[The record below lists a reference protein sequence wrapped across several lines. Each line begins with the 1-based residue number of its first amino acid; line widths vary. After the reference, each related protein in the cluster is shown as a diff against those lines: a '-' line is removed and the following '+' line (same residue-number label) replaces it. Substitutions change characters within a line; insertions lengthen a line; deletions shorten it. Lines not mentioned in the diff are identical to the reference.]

1 MTHRRALCVSA
12 ILLIG
17 SAIALAQ
24 NAAPVPIFVTVQET
38 PVLPPLKPEQHEQ
51 VIQARR
57 AQMFDT
63 GTQLRKQ
70 HGDNTKAWPPEVWN
84 TFHEAEDAYRLAIAH
99 RDYQPST
106 MRVFLPDSMKDFLR
120 DAEKAKNLQIVQ
132 SADEAA
138 LIVTIT
144 ARRMGSASGITDNR
158 YFVRFTLRPGPKL
171 SGERFVEANRDY
183 KWNPLIA
190 TQLVHVK
197 DPAGYVELE
206 AGSMAGFRQAGGAVN
221 TLVLVFSR
229 ERLQAPV
236 KK

>member
-1 MTHRRALCVSA
+1 MTHR
-12 ILLIG
+12 ILSL
-17 SAIALAQ
+17 L
-24 NAAPVPIFVTVQET
+24 AAPLLFASTGFTQASPPVPVFVTVQET
-38 PVLPPLKPEQHEQ
+38 PVLPPLKPEQHELA
-51 VIQARR
+51 IQGRR
-57 AQMFDT
+57 TLMFDA
-63 GTQLRKQ
+63 GAELRKQ

-84 TFHEAEDAYRLAIAH
+84 KFHEAEDAYRLAIAR
-99 RDYQPST
+99 RDYQPKET
-106 MRVFLPDSMKDFLR
+106 RLGLEDSVKDMLR
-120 DAEKAKNLQIVQ
+120 DTEKTRNLQIVP
-132 SADEAA
+132 SAADAA
-138 LIVTIT
+138 LVVTIT
-144 ARRMGSASGITDNR
+144 GRRRSSPPGITDNR
-158 YFVRFTLRPGPKL
+158 YFVRFTLRPGPRL

-190 TQLVHVK
+190 TELVHVK

>member
-1 MTHRRALCVSA
+1 MTHRRALCLFA
-12 ILLIG
+12 ALLIG
-17 SAIALAQ
+17 SATVLTQ
-24 NAAPVPIFVTVQET
+24 NAPPVPIFVTVQET

-51 VIQARR
+51 AIQGRR
-57 AQMFDT
+57 TLMFDA
-63 GTQLRKQ
+63 GAELRKQ

-84 TFHEAEDAYRLAIAH
+84 KFYEAEDTYRLTIAR
-99 RDYQPST
+99 RDYQPKET
-106 MRVFLPDSMKDFLR
+106 RYGLADSVKDFLR

-138 LIVTIT
+138 LIVTVT
-144 ARRMGSASGITDNR
+144 GRRTSSPPGITDNR

-229 ERLQAPV
+229 ERLQTPV

>member
-1 MTHRRALCVSA
+1 MTQRAFT
-12 ILLIG
+12 LLAG
-17 SAIALAQ
+17 LLLF
-24 NAAPVPIFVTVQET
+24 AATAFTQASQPIPIFITAQET

-51 VIQARR
+51 AIQGRR
-57 AQMFDT
+57 TLMFDA
-63 GTQLRKQ
+63 GAELRKQ

-84 TFHEAEDAYRLAIAH
+84 KFYEAEDAYRLSIAR

-106 MRVFLPDSMKDFLR
+106 TRVLLADSVKDFLR

-138 LIVTIT
+138 LIVTVT
-144 ARRMGSASGITDNR
+144 GRRMSTASGVTDNR

-171 SGERFVEANRDY
+171 SGERFVEANQQY